1 MFRLSF
7 VFAALTA
14 FALPGAISV
23 EAADGPFGVAMGQK
37 GDELVFDDDAGDG
50 YYVLR
55 SVPRPHSHFESYIVM
70 YHEGTGVCL
79 FRAVGIDVAT
89 GADGTALKAEYEL
102 IAGLVSRAYGNYDHY
117 EHLADGSSLD
127 GDDNYMKAMAHGE
140 MLLQASWDEESK
152 AELKNDITEVL
163 LWGKATDAETGY
175 VLLQY
180 RFANWAECADSI
192 EAENDG
198 PF

>member
-1 MFRLSF
+1 MFRLAF
-7 VFAALTA
+7 VFAALVA

-37 GDELVFDDDAGDG
+37 GDELVFDKDIGDG
-50 YYVLR
+50 YFLLHA
-55 SVPRPHSHFESYIVM
+55 VPRPHSHFESYTVM
-70 YHEGTGVCL
+70 YHESTGVCL
-79 FRAVGIDVAT
+79 FQAVGVDVAT
-89 GADGTALKAEYEL
+89 GADGAALKQEYEM

-127 GDDNYMKAMAHGE
+127 GDDNYMAAVAQGE
-140 MLLQASWDEESK
+140 MSLQASWDEESK
-152 AELKNDITEVL
+152 ADLKNHITEVL
-163 LWGKATDAETGY
+163 LWGKATDAQTGY

-180 RFANWAECADSI
+180 RFANWAECADRI